1 MSILVHT
8 ISGAPRPWRVLLALA
23 FKGLSYETRLLV
35 GQKGEHKTEPFT
47 DLNPRATVP
56 VVESEG
62 LVLRDS
68 IGILAWLDR
77 RYPQPPLFG
86 VNATEAAIIWQTT
99 LDACDYLRGATND
112 LLWSVLVLREAL
124 PEAGTERRAILEA
137 AAARLRDEC
146 QKLEDTLGD
155 RDFFGGGEP
164 SAADAVIF
172 PEIRVLQRAFDT
184 RFEVMQPLGFGDPD
198 TLFPGLAA
206 WKARINALPG
216 VAATYP
222 PHWAHMPRENV
233 A

>member
-23 FKGLSYETRLLV
+23 FKGLDYETRLLV
-35 GQKGEHKTEPFT
+35 AQKGEHKAAPFL

-56 VVESEG
+56 VLESKG

-86 VNATEAAIIWQTT
+86 ADADEAAIIWQTT
-99 LDACDYLRGATND
+99 LDACDYLRSATNA
-112 LLWSVLVLREAL
+112 LLWSVLVLREPL
-124 PEAGTERRAILEA
+124 PEAGTSRRAELEEA
-137 AAARLRDEC
+137 ATLLRDEC
-146 QKLEDTLGD
+146 RKLEDTLGNQ
-155 RDFFGGGEP
+155 DFFAGSRP

-216 VAATYP
+216 VDATYP
-222 PHWAHMPRENV
+222 PHWAEMPRENV

>member
-23 FKGLSYETRLLV
+23 FKGLDYDTRLLV
-35 GQKGEHKTEPFT
+35 AQKGEHKAAPFT

-56 VVESEG
+56 VLESQG

-77 RYPQPPLFG
+77 RHPQPPLFG
-86 VNATEAAIIWQTT
+86 TDADEAAAIWQTT
-99 LDACDYLRGATND
+99 LDACDYLRSATND
-112 LLWSVLVLREAL
+112 LLWSVLVLREPL
-124 PEAGTERRAILEA
+124 PEAGTTRRAELEEA
-137 AAARLRDEC
+137 ATLLRNEC
-146 QKLEDTLGD
+146 RKLEDTLGN
-155 RDFFGGGEP
+155 RDFFGGNRP

-184 RFEVMQPLGFGDPD
+184 RFEVMQSLGFGDPD

-206 WKARINALPG
+206 WKDRINALPG
-216 VAATYP
+216 VATTYP
-222 PHWAHMPRENV
+222 PHWAQMPRENV

>member
-1 MSILVHT
+1 MNILVHT

-23 FKGLSYETRLLV
+23 FKGLDYKTNLLV
-35 GQKGEHKTEPFT
+35 GQKGEHKAAPFT

-86 VNATEAAIIWQTT
+86 ANAHEAAIIWQIT
-99 LDACDYLRGATND
+99 LDACDYLRRATND
-112 LLWSVLVLREAL
+112 LLWPVLVEREAL
-124 PEAGTERRAILEA
+124 PAAGTERRTALEA
-137 AAARLRDEC
+137 AAGRLRDEC
-146 QKLEDTLGD
+146 RALEDTLGD
-155 RDFFGGGEP
+155 RAFFGGTRP
-164 SAADAVIF
+164 CAADAVIF

-198 TLFPGLAA
+198 TLFAGLAA
-206 WKARINALPG
+206 WKERINALDG

-222 PHWAHMPRENV
+222 PHWAEMPRENV